1 MYHQIMLEE
10 ELLSPVHEQLISDS
24 IFTRRSPC
32 KKRPIFSRLPGFGG
46 EHKVMEWMIHN
57 DCDISETSKCF

>member
-32 KKRPIFSRLPGFGG
+32 KKMTYFFKIAWFWRRAQGDG
-46 EHKVMEWMIHN
+46 M
-57 DCDISETSKCF
+57 DDT